1 MFGTEKRKNNRFANL
16 SFPHYI
22 GEADFV
28 NEFHKVENG
37 AISDSRRCS
46 IFFGNILQ
54 KVNFS
59 WNKIV
64 TAKNL

>member
-1 MFGTEKRKNNRFANL
+1 MFGTEKRKNNRFAKR
-16 SFPHYI
+16 SFPCYI
-22 GEADFV
+22 RKADFV
-28 NEFHKVENG
+28 NKFHKVENG
-37 AISDSRRCS
+37 AISDSRSCS